1 MPLENIIDR
10 YIGLGGWQEQVIHYM
25 LSLLICHMLIHHI
38 INSYVTLL
46 TFGKYPNSFDE
57 MFPLLFLH
65 KLLHHLLH

>member
-46 TFGKYPNSFDE
+46 TFGKYP
-57 MFPLLFLH
+57 
-65 KLLHHLLH
+65 